1 MSVPT
6 FVDLQE
12 FLVGMKFVVKEV
24 AVLRKG
30 CVLSH
35 HIFTYPMPWN
45 LLTKSDK
52 SCATWLIA
60 NHHGLRWKDGNVPYS
75 MVKRLITSA
84 VLVAIACTDSLLLR
98 AEKKKMFSFEGS
110 ASSSNSN
117 NGGKRVNA
125 VNYYVPIHD
134 VETQSCENRCNSIS
148 LERRAVRILGRRYAL
163 TATGYKF
170 LEIGINVGPP
180 SYVEIAVGDHRGKE
194 LLLSLETWKGLY
206 EQRQNIQ
213 NFLRNDY
220 KDIHSF
226 INVGPLTV
234 RVCTSV
240 NNVKL
245 IRLESVNVHLMMTES
260 TLHRMFGLDRCI
272 DARFDRLI
280 RILAAVDAK
289 FTQFSDIAFTVTDP
303 KEVSNVIHASD
314 AFNTN
319 QLIDCELAALVFSF

>member
-6 FVDLQE
+6 FVDLQG

-30 CVLSH
+30 CVLTH
-35 HIFTYPMPWN
+35 HIFNYPMPWN

-52 SCATWLIA
+52 SCATWLIR
-60 NHHGLRWKDGNVPYS
+60 NHHGLRWEDGNVPYS

-84 VLVAIACTDSLLLR
+84 VLGCS
-98 AEKKKMFSFEGS
+98 G
-110 ASSSNSN
+110 SSSNSN
-117 NGGKRVNA
+117 NGAKRANA

-134 VETQSCENRCNSIS
+134 VETQTYEARCNSIS
-148 LERRAVRILGRRYAL
+148 GDRRAVRILGRRYAL

-194 LLLSLETWKGLY
+194 LLLSLETWKALY
-206 EQRQNIQ
+206 EQRRNIQ
-213 NFLRNDY
+213 NFFRNDY
-220 KDIHSF
+220 KDVHSF

-245 IRLESVNVHLMMTES
+245 IRLESANVRLMMTES
-260 TLHRMFGLDRCI
+260 TLRRMFDLDRCI
-272 DARFDRLI
+272 EARFDRLV
-280 RILAAVDAK
+280 RILATVDAK
-289 FTQFSDIAFTVTDP
+289 FAQFSDIASTVTDP
-303 KEVSNVIHASD
+303 KEASNVIYTSD

-319 QLIDCELAALVFSF
+319 QLIDCELAALIF